1 MKKTSLVGHVLEV
14 LDLIHSQSRPADVV
28 LSEFFRS
35 RHYLGSRDRRYIS
48 DILYGIL
55 RNYLRLEAIVA
66 AVRDLSGNAASD
78 LAPATPLELYV
89 GYASAVLK
97 EDPSTM
103 LPEIAPL
110 WTNSGISMDIARFVE
125 GAHRVEVPPAG
136 ADLVRRLALSHSMP
150 EVIVREWVERFGE
163 VEAGA
168 LCQASNIPAPT
179 TLRVNTLRC
188 TVDECQSMLAA
199 EGVST
204 VRTELSPVGLKLDKR
219 VNIQGLRAF
228 RDGAFEMQDVGSQLL
243 SFLLEPA
250 PGAGVV
256 DACAGAGGKTLHI
269 AAMMENKGSIL
280 AIDTERR
287 RLKALEERA
296 ARAGVTTVQTSLAG
310 DAQNDHWR
318 SRADAVLVDAPC
330 TGVGTFR
337 RNPGAKAE
345 FTAQGVA
352 SAAEQQRSIL
362 SEYSRLVKPGGR
374 LVYATCSL
382 LTEENEQVVNQFLKS
397 HLEFRLVSAPDI
409 LARQGISVPLPE
421 ATPFLNLLPHMTE
434 TDGFFG
440 AVMERG

>member
-55 RNYLRLEAIVA
+55 RNYLRLETIVA
-66 AVRDLSGNAASD
+66 AVRDLSGHAAGNP
-78 LAPATPLELYV
+78 APATPLELYV
-89 GYASAVLK
+89 GYASAILK

-103 LPEIAPL
+103 LPDIAPL
-110 WTNSGISMDIARFVE
+110 WANSGISMDIAQFLE
-125 GAHRVEVPPAG
+125 GIDRVEVPPAG

-163 VEAGA
+163 AEAGA
-168 LCQASNIPAPT
+168 LCEASNLPAPT

-188 TVDECQSMLAA
+188 SVDECQSMLAA

-204 VRTELSPVGLKLDKR
+204 VRTGLSPVGLKLDKR

-228 RDGAFEMQDVGSQLL
+228 REGAFEMQDEGSQLL

-250 PGAGVV
+250 PGAYVV

-296 ARAGVTTVQTSLAG
+296 ARAGVTIVQTSLAG
-310 DAQNDHWR
+310 DAKNDQWR

-337 RNPGAKAE
+337 RNPGAKAG
-345 FTAQGVA
+345 FTAQGLA
-352 SAAEQQRSIL
+352 RAAEQQRSIL

-382 LTEENEQVVNQFLKS
+382 LTEENEQIVNQFLES
-397 HLEFRLVSAPDI
+397 HPEFRLVSALDI

-440 AVMERG
+440 AVMEKG